1 MTRALFIKL
10 NLVLGPVIQ
19 LLDDLKHST
28 LSTHTYL
35 SSAKPDPEPSAPVVS
50 PQKSQSP
57 VPVVSPT
64 PQKSHSPM
72 PQKSSPSPPPT
83 KSLSKSSDKKLVE
96 SIVKDIE
103 RKNEK
108 KPPRPQPTLPK
119 EDVHNGKLKLLVYD
133 NFLKYF

>member
-1 MTRALFIKL
+1 
-10 NLVLGPVIQ
+10 
-19 LLDDLKHST
+19 
-28 LSTHTYL
+28 
-35 SSAKPDPEPSAPVVS
+35 
-50 PQKSQSP
+50 
-57 VPVVSPT
+57 
-64 PQKSHSPM
+64 M

-133 NFLKYF
+133 NFLKYFCPFLSEPWSPFDVLSIFSVFLFAA